1 MSVNKMTLIKHATIA
16 QLVECYL
23 GKVEVTGSIPVSSS
37 KKYIIETLVSIVYTM
52 KSLIKEKI
60 IILDFLL

>member
-1 MSVNKMTLIKHATIA
+1 MSAIFSTHIIFATIA

-37 KKYIIETLVSIVYTM
+37 KKYSNIDISVH
-52 KSLIKEKI
+52 SLYYEVISKGENLKY
-60 IILDFLL
+60 